1 MKETTSDSFLE
12 TSILESVEK
21 WDKVR
26 SHLLSNKPTS
36 FQSNALLKIEKKQPA
51 KPSKTEKVQK
61 QPQKRCKN
69 ENEQAST
76 LPFNSTSIHNEEQSV
91 DQSIIGQ
98 TTTLIDLS
106 ELTDP
111 NYINDS
117 LRVQLKVNNYSITN
131 KMLDNLLDPSGWLD
145 EIVILYL
152 FILIKN
158 MC

>member
-1 MKETTSDSFLE
+1 MRHHKKFY
-12 TSILESVEK
+12 V
-21 WDKVR
+21 
-26 SHLLSNKPTS
+26 
-36 FQSNALLKIEKKQPA
+36 KQPA

-69 ENEQAST
+69 ENEQAYT

-91 DQSIIGQ
+91 DQYIIGQ